1 MSNSTLESNVKVPA
15 ALNLPFGQLF
25 FGFRVAA
32 YTPPASNSPSAAD
45 PPEPANFSGTGY
57 ALNDRS
63 NHIQAP
69 SNGKGKEKE
78 KEKEKEDASEE
89 APASWGAGRT
99 LRSSR
104 VSVQPDRPNPGEN
117 SRVPN
122 SRTGK
127 AEKAHKTR
135 SPSPDWGVDD
145 DDVIMIDS
153 D

>member
-1 MSNSTLESNVKVPA
+1 VSNSTLESNVKVPA

-57 ALNDRS
+57 ALKGRR
-63 NHIQAP
+63 NHNQAP

-78 KEKEKEDASEE
+78 KADASEPEE

-104 VSVQPDRPNPGEN
+104 VSVQPVRPNPAES

-127 AEKAHKTR
+127 AEKARETR